1 MELSFSKIKDMV
13 DENKESQYG
22 QFIDLEMLI
31 EKLADRKPDME
42 GEETVLRF
50 LYELSKIY

>member
-1 MELSFSKIKDMV
+1 MEISFHKIKNMV
-13 DENKESQYG
+13 LEDKEAQYG
-22 QFIDLEMLI
+22 QFVDLEMLI
-31 EKLADRKPDME
+31 EKLSEQKSEME

>member
-1 MELSFSKIKDMV
+1 MELSFSKAKHMV
-13 DENKESQYG
+13 DEDKESQYG
-22 QFIDLEMLI
+22 QFIDLEMVL
-31 EKLADRKPDME
+31 EKLSEQTPEME

>member
-1 MELSFSKIKDMV
+1 MALSFSKIKDMV
-13 DENKESQYG
+13 NEDKESHYG
-22 QFIDLEMLI
+22 QHIDLEMLL
-31 EKLADRKPDME
+31 EKLSEQKHEME

>member
-1 MELSFSKIKDMV
+1 MELSFSKAKHMV
-13 DENKESQYG
+13 DEDKEAQYG
-22 QFIDLEMLI
+22 QFIDLEMVL
-31 EKLADRKPDME
+31 EKLSEQTPEME

>member
-1 MELSFSKIKDMV
+1 MEISFHKIKNMV
-13 DENKESQYG
+13 LEDKEAQYG
-22 QFIDLEMLI
+22 QFVDLEMLM
-31 EKLADRKPDME
+31 EKLSEQKSEME

>member
-1 MELSFSKIKDMV
+1 MILED
-13 DENKESQYG
+13 KEAQYG
-22 QFIDLEMLI
+22 QFVDLEMLI
-31 EKLADRKPDME
+31 EKLSEQKSEME